1 MERKDILERLKGLT
15 SEDTVLEVLLET
27 SPSFEALC
35 DTLELYDF
43 DNMGTEESGEDVY
56 TFFFKDNDNNLD
68 FYVTINPQQDYVAGY
83 YYDAEKGTTV
93 GDLPDGK
100 IDETTFKSIYEN
112 VKS

>member
-1 MERKDILERLKGLT
+1 MERKNILERLKGLT
-15 SEDTVLEVLLET
+15 SEEAVLEVILDV

-43 DNMGTEESGEDVY
+43 DNMGTEESGEDMY
-56 TFFFKDNDNNLD
+56 TFFFKDNDTNLD

-100 IDETTFKSIYEN
+100 IDETTFKRIYEN